1 MWPNQ
6 SAPVF
11 PRYTQRTSILVRY
24 SKDAEDLCRDRP
36 IYFFL
41 GGGLGGMS
49 ARGCSG
55 RVVGHSQSKE
65 ENENCEMRF
74 AWQERQEDRESIA
87 EQSTSRW
94 RNKRARG

>member
-1 MWPNQ
+1 
-6 SAPVF
+6 
-11 PRYTQRTSILVRY
+11 
-24 SKDAEDLCRDRP
+24 
-36 IYFFL
+36 
-41 GGGLGGMS
+41 MS

-65 ENENCEMRF
+65 ENESCEMRF